1 MSPRI
6 KIYPLICVIA
16 IQTSI
21 IEAQQIVAKRDTSL
35 AAHFEQG
42 VQLFNEHDDTGEAL
56 AEAEKEFQFIVRIS
70 PRYAPAHAYLG
81 LIALERQQPERA
93 ETFIKQALAID
104 FSCPEAHVGKARLL
118 RLRSQWEQS
127 LAELRLAV
135 QLAPTSMIALN
146 ELTITLLHG
155 AEQDPPSAER
165 INEAL
170 PYLNKI
176 VEFDH
181 DARQAHFDL
190 AESYERLGRLRD
202 AVPHYREVLRIGQ
215 LPDDGDVWV
224 YTVHETVAGCLER
237 LGEYEQAWKELELY
251 LASLKEFGSDNET
264 TTAVEQRIRELQ
276 KKGRR

>member
-1 MSPRI
+1 MVPKI
-6 KIYPLICVIA
+6 KIYALFYIVA
-16 IQTSI
+16 VQMSI
-21 IEAQQIVAKRDTSL
+21 VEAQQKAVQRDTSL

-56 AEAEKEFQFIVRIS
+56 DEAEKEFQFIVRVS

-104 FSCPEAHVGKARLL
+104 FSCPEAHIGKARLL
-118 RLRSQWEQS
+118 RLRSQWEQGF
-127 LAELRLAV
+127 AELRLAV
-135 QLAPTSMIALN
+135 QLAPTSMIALD
-146 ELTITLLHG
+146 ELTLTLLHS
-155 AEQDPPSAER
+155 ADQQPPSTER

-181 DARQAHFDL
+181 DARQAHLDL

-202 AVPHYREVLRIGQ
+202 AVKHYREVLRIGQ
-215 LPDDGDVWV
+215 MPDDGDVWV
-224 YTVHETVAGCLER
+224 YTIHETVAGCLEK

-251 LASLKEFGSDNET
+251 LAELKRIGDTET
-264 TTAVEQRIRELQ
+264 MKAVEPRIRELR
-276 KKGRR
+276 KKVKR